1 MQCEMQIQTFHGLPT
16 RSLKLPRVAVRKA
29 RPSSIFMR
37 VAKTSPLHTIEAYA
51 EIIRKI
57 RSRMIEYEMRD
68 RNPNVPWTLEEI
80 ASDAAACRCAGA
92 AIVHFHAR
100 TPDGAPEP
108 RVDITKEIIR
118 RLRESSDI
126 LIGPA
131 LGSVN
136 RQWPAAHHSL
146 QSPSQCGLLAH
157 EQACNFGQKRIANAT
172 PPARRARVLRDRSKL
187 QRTPFSW

>member
-1 MQCEMQIQTFHGLPT
+1 MADMKK
-16 RSLKLPRVAVRKA
+16 KL
-29 RPSSIFMR
+29 I
-37 VAKTSPLHTIEAYA
+37 IEA
-51 EIIRKI
+51 
-57 RSRMIEYEMRD
+57 RMIEYEMRD
-68 RNPNVPWTLEEI
+68 RNPDVPWTPEEI

-131 LGSVN
+131 LGSLN
-136 RQWPAAHHSL
+136 RQ
-146 QSPSQCGLLAH
+146 
-157 EQACNFGQKRIANAT
+157 
-172 PPARRARVLRDRSKL
+172 
-187 QRTPFSW
+187 